1 MNQDLLFLAVG
12 GLAFLAVAGVGLAFS
27 GSGSGGAAAVNAK
40 RLKAVAAEKDKGGK
54 RTGSIDARRKQT
66 ENSLKALRQQ
76 ANDHKAISN
85 PKKLEDQIEQA
96 GLSLSVPMFYV
107 GSLVFGAGLAVVAVI
122 MGAPLHIA
130 GGVGFAGALGLPRWV
145 LGMLRTGRF
154 KKITEQFAD
163 AIDIIVRGVK
173 SGLPL
178 NECLRVIGR
187 ESPEPLRAEFARMND
202 NLAMGMQLDAAMQ
215 KLYNRVPIPE
225 VNFFGIVLAI
235 QQKAGG
241 NLSEALGNLS
251 GVIRSRK
258 LLREKVKALSAEAKA
273 SAMII
278 GSLPIAVMVMV
289 YVTTPGYI
297 MELFTDPTGHMILLA
312 GVSIM
317 GTGIYIMRRMINFD
331 M

>member
-1 MNQDLLFLAVG
+1 MNQDLIFLAVG
-12 GLAFLAVAGVGLAFS
+12 GLAFMAVAGLGLAFS
-27 GSGSGGAAAVNAK
+27 GSGSEAASVNSK
-40 RLKAVAAEKDKGGK
+40 RIKAVAAEKDKGGK
-54 RTGSIDARRKQT
+54 RTGSLETRRKQT
-66 ENSLKALRQQ
+66 ESSLKALRQQ
-76 ANDHKAISN
+76 ANDHKERAT
-85 PKKLEDQIEQA
+85 PKRLEDQIEQA
-96 GLSLSVPMFYV
+96 GLAITVPTFYI
-107 GSLVFGAGLAVVAVI
+107 GSLVFGVVLAVSAVVL
-122 MGAPLHIA
+122 GAPIHIA
-130 GGVGFAGALGLPRWV
+130 GGVGFAAALGLPRWV
-145 LGMLRTGRF
+145 LGMLRKGRF

-202 NLAMGMQLDAAMQ
+202 NLAMGMQLDAAVT

-225 VNFFGIVLAI
+225 VNFFGIVLNI

-297 MELFTDPTGHMILLA
+297 MELFTDPTGHMILLGA
-312 GVSIM
+312 VCIM

>member
-1 MNQDLLFLAVG
+1 
-12 GLAFLAVAGVGLAFS
+12 
-27 GSGSGGAAAVNAK
+27 
-40 RLKAVAAEKDKGGK
+40 
-54 RTGSIDARRKQT
+54 
-66 ENSLKALRQQ
+66 
-76 ANDHKAISN
+76 
-85 PKKLEDQIEQA
+85 
-96 GLSLSVPMFYV
+96 
-107 GSLVFGAGLAVVAVI
+107 
-122 MGAPLHIA
+122 
-130 GGVGFAGALGLPRWV
+130 
-145 LGMLRTGRF
+145 
-154 KKITEQFAD
+154 
-163 AIDIIVRGVK
+163 VK

-202 NLAMGMQLDAAMQ
+202 NLAMGMQLDAAVT

-225 VNFFGIVLAI
+225 VNFFGIVLNI

-297 MELFTDPTGHMILLA
+297 MELFTDPTGHMILLGA
-312 GVSIM
+312 VCIM